1 MAGDAQLNL
10 MGGETPLDDLDLS
23 PNLRLLAERE
33 RRLMTPLTPM
43 EAGAI
48 LHASRGKHDEH
59 TPCQFCSGDGFEA
72 LERLR
77 KAQGRP

>member
-1 MAGDAQLNL
+1 MAGDAQLRL
-10 MGGETPLDDLDLS
+10 DGTETPLDDLDLS

-48 LHASRGKHDEH
+48 LHAHRGRHAEIN
-59 TPCQFCSGDGFEA
+59 PCAWCHGDGFEA

-77 KAQGRP
+77 EKRSRA